1 MSTKPAPNKSKATPA
16 PQTTR
21 LPSRNEMLA
30 LLASKGYEG
39 PTSFTAS
46 TLRDVIAWF
55 EVGCPKDATTIPT
68 GVLFAVH
75 PDLKP
80 LPKSKASRLTKFQQ
94 GYQQALAE
102 VAGLSTLA
110 SVQKWVEDNRAE
122 VEA

>member
-80 LPKSKASRLTKFQQ
+80 LPKSKQ